1 MSFRSINDK
10 IISNFMNLILTENA
24 VERLKNF
31 LIKNNKESNIQI
43 LTPDASVREY
53 FRIDWN
59 NSTAIACVYPESFL
73 SKEHAF
79 LDVTN
84 LFLKSGLP
92 VAEIY
97 CYDGA
102 LGVIVQEDFG
112 DRLLRDV
119 LENSDLETREN
130 LLNQAISLIAK
141 IQAATPK
148 AFKLNSIASR
158 LKFDEEKLLWELN
171 FFKTHY
177 FETLSKQTLSQSDDL
192 NLTAEFTELVR
203 ELEQH
208 AAVLCHR
215 DFHAANLMVDKE
227 NRLRII
233 DHQDARIGAA
243 SYDLVSLLL
252 DRVLN
257 APNKNWL
264 EDKKKLFLQEREK
277 LGLGTIDFAE
287 FENEFRLQTV
297 QRCLKAVGTFS
308 FQSVNRGK
316 TYFIKYI
323 EPMFRIVLQAAENL
337 ERFPHLQKI
346 IREKVL

>member
-1 MSFRSINDK
+1 
-10 IISNFMNLILTENA
+10 MNLIQTENA
-24 VERLKNF
+24 VGRLNQF
-31 LIKNNKESNIQI
+31 LIKNNQESRFQA
-43 LTPDASVREY
+43 LTPDASTREY
-53 FRIDWN
+53 FRIVWN

-84 LFLKSGLP
+84 LFQKGGLP

-97 CYDGA
+97 GFDGE

-112 DRLLRDV
+112 DRVLRDV
-119 LENSDLETREN
+119 LENSNSEKRET

-141 IQAATPK
+141 IQTATPI
-148 AFKLNSIASR
+148 AFESNSIASR

-177 FETLSKQTLSQSDDL
+177 FETFRKTRLSESDDK
-192 NLTAEFTELVR
+192 NLTEEFMELAR

-215 DFHAANLMVDKE
+215 DFHAANLMIDKE

-233 DHQDARIGAA
+233 DHQDARIGAI

-252 DRVLN
+252 DRVLQTPDK
-257 APNKNWL
+257 AWL
-264 EDKKKLFLQEREK
+264 DKKKHYFLAEREK
-277 LGLGTIDFAE
+277 SGLDKIDFADFDYE
-287 FENEFRLQTV
+287 FELQTT
-297 QRCLKAVGTFS
+297 QRCLKALGTFS

-316 TYFIKYI
+316 TYFVQYI
-323 EPMFRIVLQAAENL
+323 EPMFRIVLQAGERL
-337 ERFPHLQKI
+337 QRFPNLQRIIKEKI
-346 IREKVL
+346 L